1 MFCQECTDHRMFSS
15 HIFYTNCISLQILL
29 LMANSL
35 SSTGSRSEFLTEAT
49 VCSFITQC
57 LKMSRDS
64 RSSVS
69 VSSTALSTAR
79 QIATLVMNAAAT
91 SSPCPGS
98 SESSLS
104 AQKLVRDLTLFS
116 RGLPGDWIKG
126 D

>member
-1 MFCQECTDHRMFSS
+1 MFLSQL
-15 HIFYTNCISLQILL
+15 FYTNAIVLQILL

>member
-1 MFCQECTDHRMFSS
+1 
-15 HIFYTNCISLQILL
+15 
-29 LMANSL
+29 MANSL

-49 VCSFITQC
+49 VCSFISQC
-57 LKMSRDS
+57 FKMSRDS